1 MNNEEKNDIND
12 IYNKSILMIG
22 PMATGKSSISKDLS
36 NKLNMPYISFDKS
49 RMDFYKSIR
58 I

>member
-1 MNNEEKNDIND
+1 MNNEEKND